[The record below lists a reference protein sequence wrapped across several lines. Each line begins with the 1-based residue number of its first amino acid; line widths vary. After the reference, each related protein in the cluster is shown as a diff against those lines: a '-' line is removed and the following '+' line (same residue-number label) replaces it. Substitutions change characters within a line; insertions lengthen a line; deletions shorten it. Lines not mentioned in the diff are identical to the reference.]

1 MFIFQLIVNG
11 ESGQHVAR
19 PVVEAN
25 KPELLQFPT
34 KMEAKAALVHEADP
48 ATSKAVLVRN
58 YILEI
63 SP

>member
-34 KMEAKAALVHEADP
+34 KMEAKGALVLEVDP
-48 ATSKAVLVRN
+48 AILKAVQVRN
-58 YILEI
+58 Y
-63 SP
+63 